1 MKYALYLHRWK
12 ESLQSQD
19 KGLPDL
25 HKIEEAINSKQT
37 EAHSQGYTGT
47 PGSVA
52 YNAPPPPPMP
62 RNGSAPAQGQGNQND
77 GYLPSKGH
85 IMSMIHPMPKSKKEQ
100 NSISR

>member
-37 EAHSQGYTGT
+37 EAHSQGYMGT
-47 PGSVA
+47 L
-52 YNAPPPPPMP
+52 
-62 RNGSAPAQGQGNQND
+62 D
-77 GYLPSKGH
+77 L
-85 IMSMIHPMPKSKKEQ
+85 
-100 NSISR
+100 